1 MSIHASAVISSAA
14 AIDPSAEIGPFCI
27 VEGDVS
33 IGPRTVI
40 ESHARIGHRFG
51 TVVIGADNYV
61 QNGAV
66 LGGPP
71 QDVTYKG
78 GDTSLVIGDRNRIG
92 EYVSISQGTEKGGGR
107 TLIRDDVMLMAF
119 VHLGHDCQVGNH
131 VIITNG
137 TQLAGHCRVDDHA
150 LLSGLAGVTQFVR
163 LGSYSFLTA
172 GAFANKDIPPY
183 TIAEGHWARPRAIN
197 RIALKRGGFSSA
209 EQRNIQKAT
218 RLVLDSSLK
227 IATVCERIREQC
239 EPDKHIDYILEF
251 LETSRSGVARR

>member
-14 AIDPSAEIGPFCI
+14 KIDPTAEIGPFCI

-33 IGPRTVI
+33 IGPRSIV

-51 TVVIGADNYV
+51 RVVIGADNYI

-71 QDVTYKG
+71 QDLSYEG

-92 EYVSISQGTEKGGGR
+92 EYVSVSQGTEKGGGT
-107 TLIRDDVMLMAF
+107 TLIGDDVMLMAF
-119 VHLGHDCQVGNH
+119 VHLGHDCQIGNH

-150 LLSGLAGVTQFVR
+150 LLSGLVGITQFIR
-163 LGSYSFLTA
+163 IGSYSFLTA
-172 GAFANKDIPPY
+172 GAFANKDIPPF
-183 TIAEGHWARPRAIN
+183 TIAEGHWAKPRAMN
-197 RIALKRGGFSSA
+197 RVALQRAGFSDDVR
-209 EQRNIQKAT
+209 RNVQTAIRT
-218 RLVLDSSLK
+218 LLDSSLK
-227 IATVCERIREQC
+227 IAAVCERIREQC
-239 EPDKHIDYILEF
+239 DVDENIEYILEF
-251 LETSRSGVARR
+251 LESSESGVARR